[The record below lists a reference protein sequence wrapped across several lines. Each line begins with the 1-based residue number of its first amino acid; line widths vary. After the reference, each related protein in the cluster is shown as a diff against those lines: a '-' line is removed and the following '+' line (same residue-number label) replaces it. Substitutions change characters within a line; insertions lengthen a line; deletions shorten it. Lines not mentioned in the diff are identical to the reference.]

1 MQFYS
6 VRRQHLT
13 HLCLLVL
20 YTNANPRLT
29 QHCQD
34 IQSQTCKAFFV
45 VVFGWFGFLFR
56 KEVKGNS
63 RIADAHMRHDSM
75 KYIGNS
81 FQMQEVCSNK
91 YLFFSLLPVFV
102 TSSSHPSIAC
112 TSLQTPGTS
121 NRFWQSHSFLL
132 ILSEFPVSFLRR
144 LLLSFFIHS
153 LLSQPVRLFSQHV
166 SVTGIHVD

>member
-112 TSLQTPGTS
+112 TSLQTLVTGFGSP
-121 NRFWQSHSFLL
+121 
-132 ILSEFPVSFLRR
+132 I
-144 LLLSFFIHS
+144 
-153 LLSQPVRLFSQHV
+153 LFSLFLVNSQFLFLGDFCFPFLFTA
-166 SVTGIHVD
+166 SCPSRSDFSPSMSP